1 MAKKKAV
8 KYPQFMSLAD
18 FAKLVNRTEEEIM
31 VYVKSGVISTE
42 CCCYPA
48 KFGDGKAIAF
58 LPAKMLDFIE
68 KASTVADAP
77 PEKKPEPKP
86 KEKPKSKK

>member
-1 MAKKKAV
+1 MAKKIAV

-18 FAKLVNRTEEEIM
+18 FAKLVHRKESEIM

-42 CCCYPA
+42 CYCHPA

-58 LPAKMLDFIE
+58 IPAKMLGFIE
-68 KASTVADAP
+68 EAIAKAEAP
-77 PEKKPEPKP
+77 P
-86 KEKPKSKK
+86 KEKPAPEKSEPKK

>member
-18 FAKLVNRTEEEIM
+18 FAKLVNRKEEEVM

-42 CCCYPA
+42 CYCHPA
-48 KFGDGKAIAF
+48 NFGDGKAIAF
-58 LPAKMLDFIE
+58 LPAKLTDFIE
-68 KASTVADAP
+68 EATAVKAEAP
-77 PEKKPEPKP
+77 P
-86 KEKPKSKK
+86 KEKPEAEKSKPKK